1 MMRLIRALL
10 GALGGVGVLIS
21 NCDPGAGA
29 VGVRAAQ
36 AAEASGQRSERGAV
50 TERAAKEPTPNAS
63 DCLTFQNDVQ
73 EKSIVVHAKNVCERK
88 LSCSLT
94 FVVRCED
101 NAGKPTSSTRGSA
114 RFTLAEQGS
123 SNVEMSAEQCKQ
135 GWNIDDVSWACH

>member
-73 EKSIVVHAKNVCERK
+73 LFADLRRSLRRQRGKADVEHER
-88 LSCSLT
+88 
-94 FVVRCED
+94 
-101 NAGKPTSSTRGSA
+101 
-114 RFTLAEQGS
+114 
-123 SNVEMSAEQCKQ
+123 
-135 GWNIDDVSWACH
+135 